1 MIDLNFLDIIVL
13 VVYASMVVFIGFKTP
28 WKKEEKLSDFLLAGR
43 KITLPIFVAT
53 FVSTWYG
60 GIMGVGEMTY
70 RYGISNWIMQG
81 LPYYIFGF
89 LFAIFLAKK
98 IRESNLL
105 TIPDKLLASYDK
117 KNALLGAL
125 LTFILVTPAPYILMV
140 GVFLQLLFNINI
152 VYAVI
157 ISALVS
163 TPYLYYSGFKSDV
176 STDIF
181 EFFIMF
187 LGLGIILPFAIFN
200 YGGYDFLVT
209 NLPPLHLSSTGGV
222 SIQYIIVWFFIALWT
237 LIDPSFHQKCLA
249 AKDPKVARNGILISI
264 IFWFIFDF
272 MTTSIGLYSKAILPN
287 IEQPMWAYPLLGDKI
302 LPPIAKGFFYAGLL
316 ATIMSTLNS
325 YTLISA
331 TTLGKDLYA
340 RFKSESDD
348 DIIKKYI
355 RISMIITTIFSIVI
369 ALLIP
374 SVIDIWYS
382 IGSAM
387 VPGLLIPVVFSYF
400 SKFKLSANKTFF
412 IMLSGCITS
421 TTCMIIGNILST
433 NGIANYPFG
442 IEPMYV
448 GLILTILLW
457 VIFQVKFNDKFN
469 E

>member
-1 MIDLNFLDIIVL
+1 MINLDLLDILVL
-13 VVYASMVVFIGFKTP
+13 ILYTAMLLFIGFKTQ
-28 WKKEEKLSDFLLAGR
+28 WKKEDTLTDFLLAGR
-43 KITLPIFVAT
+43 KITLPVFVAT
-53 FVSTWYG
+53 FVSSWYG

-70 RYGISNWIMQG
+70 RYGFSNWIMQG

-89 LFAIFLAKK
+89 LFALFMAKK

-140 GVFLQLLFNINI
+140 AVFLQLLFNINI
-152 VYAVI
+152 ISAII
-157 ISALVS
+157 ISTLIS
-163 TPYLYYSGFKSDV
+163 IPYLYFSGFKSDV

-200 YGGYDFLVT
+200 YGGYNFLVA
-209 NLPPLHLSSTGGV
+209 NLPPPHLTITGGL
-222 SIQYIIVWFFIALWT
+222 SIQYIIIWFFIALWT

-249 AKDPKVARNGILISI
+249 AKDSKVARNGILISI
-264 IFWFIFDF
+264 LFWFIFDF
-272 MTTSIGLYSKAILPN
+272 LTTSIGLYSKAILPDLD
-287 IEQPMWAYPLLGDKI
+287 QPMWAYPMLGNKI
-302 LPPIAKGFFYAGLL
+302 LPPIAKGFFFAGLL

-325 YTLISA
+325 YALISS

-340 RFKSESDD
+340 RFKNETKDTT
-348 DIIKKYI
+348 IKKYI
-355 RISMIITTIFSIVI
+355 RISIFITTIFSIII
-369 ALLIP
+369 AILIP

-387 VPGLLIPVVFSYF
+387 VPGLLIPVVCSYF
-400 SKFKLSANKTFF
+400 TKFKLSPNKNFV
-412 IMLSGCITS
+412 IMLTGCVS
-421 TTCMIIGNILST
+421 SSSCLLIGNLST
-433 NGIANYPFG
+433 IDGIANYPFG

-457 VIFQVKFNDKFN
+457 CILKFVPI
-469 E
+469 ETQG